1 MWIFV
6 NDDWKNVTNE
16 QFLAMS
22 KKMNDGSKII
32 ADEPAPVIDSV
43 DVKPIKTKKTKA
55 KKAKVVN

>member
-22 KKMNDGSKII
+22 KKMNDGSKTIV
-32 ADEPAPVIDSV
+32 DEPAPVIDGV
-43 DVKPIKTKKTKA
+43 NVKPIKAKKTKA
-55 KKAKVVN
+55 KKAKA